1 MSDIYNIISLNW
13 IGGFL
18 VHQSFLF
25 LTLFCLHLWWIF
37 YIFMVT
43 NNNNKKKFRMEFVK
57 VIDND
62 ARIRKEFRKDNTWYW
77 NVKSLSEFEEWGDDW
92 PFLMS
97 VEEYKKWFNRYVLE
111 GESLI
116 INNKGGWLHMTKN
129 YEIYEKIDD
138 IVFPNWEPATVIYCQ
153 RLVEFFYKW
162 GKDHQQICEELYLDS
177 EEADKFLCK
186 KYIWLDRVDLW
197 VPKKSKFYTN
207 NEEIIVKYLKIL
219 G

>member
-25 LTLFCLHLWWIF
+25 LTPLIF
-37 YIFMVT
+37 ASLVDFLYLYGTLI
-43 NNNNKKKFRMEFVK
+43 NNKKKFKMEFVK

-62 ARIRKEFRKDNTWYW
+62 PRIRKEFRKDDTWYW
-77 NVKSLSEFEEWGDDW
+77 NVKSLCEFEEWGDDW
-92 PFLMS
+92 PFLMG
-97 VEEYKKWFNRYVLE
+97 VEGYKKWFNRYVLE

-138 IVFPNWEPATVIYCQ
+138 IVFPGWEPATVIYSQ

-162 GKDHQQICEELYLDS
+162 GKDHQQICEELNLDS

-186 KYIWLDRVDLW
+186 KYIWSDRVDLW
-197 VPKKSKFYTN
+197 VPKKSKFYTK
-207 NEEIIVKYLKIL
+207 NEEIIVDYLKVL